1 MQDFASN
8 FQKNSAWATPPPP
21 PKLGGLFK
29 FKSDLFNKNEVK
41 TLNIKAIS
49 CVMSYLGLGNNFA

>member
-8 FQKNSAWATPPPP
+8 FQKNSAWANPP